1 MSMGNFVDMSG
12 WKMWEH
18 GVPDSRIIV
27 LKRAKD
33 KRYENGRRVVKWEC
47 RCSCGS
53 NKVILSTTRDLT
65 SGHTKSCGC
74 LHSEKTREAHIIHGG
89 ADSRLYHIWCGIK
102 ARCLNPNNAKYKNY
116 GGRGI
121 TVCEEWS
128 SNYKIFE
135 SWALSSGYND
145 SLTIDRI
152 DNSQGYHPL
161 NCRWV
166 SYNEQNRNKSNN
178 IYLVIDGISKI
189 LKDWSI
195 HINIPYKTLMSFYY
209 RHSKD
214 DTIQYIND
222 RIKQLNTREIVITIV

>member
-1 MSMGNFVDMSG
+1 MGNFVDMSG

-47 RCSCGS
+47 CCSCGS

-74 LHSEKTREAHIIHGG
+74 LHSEKAREAHIIHGG

-121 TVCEEWS
+121 AVCEEWKQS
-128 SNYKIFE
+128 YE
-135 SWALSSGYND
+135 SFRDWSLNNGYTENLS
-145 SLTIDRI
+145 IDRI
-152 DNSQGYHPL
+152 DVNGNYEPS

-166 SYNEQNRNKSNN
+166 DNFIQANNRTDNFIIEYNGE
-178 IYLVIDGISKI
+178 IHTVHEWAIITGISSK
-189 LKDWSI
+189 
-195 HINIPYKTLMSFYY
+195 NI
-209 RHSKD
+209 R
-214 DTIQYIND
+214 N
-222 RIKQLNTREIVITIV
+222 RIKNFGWTTEKALNTLVKHKEVKHETNQI